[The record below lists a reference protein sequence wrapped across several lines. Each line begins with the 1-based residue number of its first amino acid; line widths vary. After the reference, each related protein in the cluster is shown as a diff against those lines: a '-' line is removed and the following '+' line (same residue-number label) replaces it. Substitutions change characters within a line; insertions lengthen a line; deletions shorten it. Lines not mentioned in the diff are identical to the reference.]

1 MKTEAELLVEAAER
15 VAQRREEARVPV
27 DYAALNAMVRRQ
39 RAALTRAVRSG
50 DPDKVVLACRDAVT
64 AWNAPGGMWPDDWSR
79 WQRALDDIFP
89 VFHAPL
95 LEDLAI
101 AVYEVAAQEPVA
113 EEAAPV
119 VAAQG
124 ALF

>member
-1 MKTEAELLVEAAER
+1 MKTEARLLIEAAAQ
-15 VAQRREEARVPV
+15 VAQRREDVRAPV

-95 LEDLAI
+95 LEDLAV
-101 AVYEVAAQEPVA
+101 AVYEVPAQDSVQEVVPA
-113 EEAAPV
+113 